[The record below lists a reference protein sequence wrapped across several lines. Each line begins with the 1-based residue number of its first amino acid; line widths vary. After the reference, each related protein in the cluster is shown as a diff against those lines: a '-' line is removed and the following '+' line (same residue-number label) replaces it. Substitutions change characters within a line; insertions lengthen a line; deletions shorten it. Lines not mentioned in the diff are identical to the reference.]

1 MSLPS
6 YLSLYCSVIVLRA
19 KHLGFVPFFFP
30 MQFLRKVWTS
40 GRINE
45 YDITF
50 WKAPQNSCLGP
61 KRLVFACLQARAY
74 GVRSEVESVGGGV
87 RSEVEPMSERVF

>member
-1 MSLPS
+1 MEKSGADLQF
-6 YLSLYCSVIVLRA
+6 IVLREQ
-19 KHLGFVPFFFP
+19 HFGFVPFFFP
-30 MQFLRKVWTS
+30 MPPTS

-61 KRLVFACLQARAY
+61 KMMVFACPRARAY
-74 GVRSEVESVGGGV
+74 GVRSEVEL
-87 RSEVEPMSERVF
+87 